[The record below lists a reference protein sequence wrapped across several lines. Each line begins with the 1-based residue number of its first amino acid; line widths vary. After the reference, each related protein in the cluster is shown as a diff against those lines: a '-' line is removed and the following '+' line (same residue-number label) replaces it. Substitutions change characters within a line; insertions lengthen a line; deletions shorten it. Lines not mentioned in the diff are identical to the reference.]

1 VLRIVSNLK
10 DKAKSLIEE
19 GKLTWEG
26 RKTIIQEFSR
36 RMGEKVTFMNRI
48 LPLEAHVYV
57 QTRRLSEF
65 LMRRATSYTPYT
77 ERW

>member
-1 VLRIVSNLK
+1 
-10 DKAKSLIEE
+10 
-19 GKLTWEG
+19 
-26 RKTIIQEFSR
+26 
-36 RMGEKVTFMNRI
+36 MNRV

-65 LMRRATSYTPYT
+65 LMRRASSYAPYT

>member
-1 VLRIVSNLK
+1 MKEKVRELV
-10 DKAKSLIEE
+10 EE
-19 GKLTWEG
+19 GRLTQEG
-26 RKTIIQEFSR
+26 RKTIIQEFNR
-36 RMGEKVTFMNRI
+36 RMEEKVTFMNRV

-65 LMRRATSYTPYT
+65 LMRRASSYAPYT